1 MEMSAV
7 CAYAHGKGR
16 HCPVEAGPDD
26 GRGRAEMTMQGAT
39 SPQTGGPDKAK
50 GELRSQ
56 VAALCWRPAGTGVEV
71 LLITSRETGRWVLPK
86 GWAEPGAEPHLEA
99 AREAWE
105 EAGVRGTPE
114 PGYLGLYA
122 YEKVLAP
129 GGREACMVAVYPLR
143 VETLEKRFPEAG
155 QRRRKW
161 FPPERAAEKV
171 NEPELRALLAA
182 FRPAPPARPAR
193 TR

>member
-1 MEMSAV
+1 
-7 CAYAHGKGR
+7 
-16 HCPVEAGPDD
+16 
-26 GRGRAEMTMQGAT
+26 MQRTT
-39 SPQTGGPDKAK
+39 SPQTGGPDGAK
-50 GELRSQ
+50 GGVRSQ

-114 PGYLGLYA
+114 RGCLGLYA
-122 YEKVLAP
+122 YEKVLVP
-129 GGREACMVAVYPLR
+129 GGREPCMVAVYPLK
-143 VETLEKRFPEAG
+143 VDALEKRFPEAG

-161 FPPERAAEKV
+161 FRPERAAEKV
-171 NEPELRALLAA
+171 NEPELRAILAA
-182 FRPAPPARPAR
+182 FRPGRPEEPPPPARPDGPR
-193 TR
+193 